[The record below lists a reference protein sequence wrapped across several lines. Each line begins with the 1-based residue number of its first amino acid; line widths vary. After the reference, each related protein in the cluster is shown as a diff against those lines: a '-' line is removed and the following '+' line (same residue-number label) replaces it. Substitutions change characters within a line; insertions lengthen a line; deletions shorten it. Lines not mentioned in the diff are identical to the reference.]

1 MPFAANALLSL
12 LCTIRKGYNTRFK
25 ILLKLQNDLRQG
37 RLCRRYIAVLELMVY
52 KERWK
57 GDQTGLALKVING
70 YRHSVK
76 LEKVS
81 SIRNKMCALEVF
93 KSLNGVS
100 PHAFQNYF
108 TRVNHCQRT
117 RANTKNIVLP
127 RVKSETGK
135 KTFSYQGAKI
145 FNQLT
150 EEMKTETSI
159 LRFKTFCKNFNFD
172 F

>member
-1 MPFAANALLSL
+1 M
-12 LCTIRKGYNTRFK
+12 
-25 ILLKLQNDLRQG
+25 
-37 RLCRRYIAVLELMVY
+37 LCRHGRRNRGHRGHASPTFSHMLYVKRPLSA
-52 KERWK
+52 
-57 GDQTGLALKVING
+57 VING

-108 TRVNHCQRT
+108 TRINHSQRT
-117 RANTKNIVLP
+117 RANTKNIILP
-127 RVKSETGK
+127 KVKTETGK
-135 KTFSYQGAKI
+135 KAFSFQGVKI